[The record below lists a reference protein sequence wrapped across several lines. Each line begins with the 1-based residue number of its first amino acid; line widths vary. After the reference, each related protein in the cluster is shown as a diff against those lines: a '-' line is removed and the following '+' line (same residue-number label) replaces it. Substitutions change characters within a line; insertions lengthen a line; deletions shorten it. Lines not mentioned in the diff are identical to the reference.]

1 MKDFQ
6 TNNAL
11 RILWKTLWLVPFWLN
26 GCLCILGVLEVNQ
39 LVHLVTFFIAKGNKE
54 YLVLAGFDKRL
65 LTLKITST
73 KNKTMSKNLVF
84 ETQFKNFFILW
95 KSHVLFLRSSFFYI
109 LNHSINFECYDAVD
123 DSILLNW

>member
-11 RILWKTLWLVPFWLN
+11 KILWKTLWLALFRLN

-84 ETQFKNFFILW
+84 VTQFKNFFILW
-95 KSHVLFLRSSFFYI
+95 KSHVPFLRSSIFYI
-109 LNHSINFECYDAVD
+109 LNHSINFECYDVVD
-123 DSILLNW
+123 DILFNW

>member
-26 GCLCILGVLEVNQ
+26 CCLCILGVLEVNQ